1 MPRLQEKIQE
11 QVRKILR
18 DNKIQRPPVPV
29 EQIAENYGIEIRYE
43 PAEEELSG
51 ALIRKGR
58 NKVVIGVNS
67 FHHPNRQ
74 RFTIAHEI
82 AHFLLHEGIK
92 VHVDQDFRVN
102 LRDEQS
108 SKAVSWEEIEANGF
122 AAELLM
128 PTAFITRDTQ
138 RFQTF
143 DEQTKQRLANRYRVS
158 KHAMGLRLANLGL
171 DSPV

>member
-1 MPRLQEKIQE
+1 MPRWQEKIQE
-11 QVRKILR
+11 QVQKILK
-18 DNKIQRPPVPV
+18 DNKIQRPPVPL
-29 EQIAENYGIEIRYE
+29 EKIAESYGIEIRYE

>member
-1 MPRLQEKIQE
+1 MRRSEKIQE
-11 QVRKILR
+11 QVRKILKQ
-18 DNKIQRPPVPV
+18 NNIQRPPVPV
-29 EQIAENYGIEIRYE
+29 EQIAESYGIEVRYE

-51 ALIRKGR
+51 ALIRKDR
-58 NKVVIGVNS
+58 SKVVIGVNS

-108 SKAVSWEEIEANGF
+108 SKAISWEEIEANGF

-128 PTAFITRDTQ
+128 PTEFITRDTQ

-143 DEQTKQRLANRYRVS
+143 DEHTKQRLANRYRVS

>member
-1 MPRLQEKIQE
+1 M
-11 QVRKILR
+11 
-18 DNKIQRPPVPV
+18 
-29 EQIAENYGIEIRYE
+29 EQIAESYGIELRYE
-43 PAEEELSG
+43 PAEQELSG

-58 NKVVIGVNS
+58 KEVVIGVNS
-67 FHHPNRQ
+67 SHHPNRQ

-108 SKAVSWEEIEANGF
+108 SKAVSLEEIEANRF

-128 PTAFITRDTQ
+128 PAAFVTRDTK

-143 DEQTKQRLANRYRVS
+143 DEETKQRLANRYRVS
-158 KHAMGLRLANLGL
+158 KHAMGIRLANLGL